1 MTALYAAPLQGFTE
15 AVWRNAHAEV
25 FGGIDAYY
33 SPFIRIDKGTF
44 RNKDCKDVS
53 PENNRG
59 VHLVPQLI
67 AGETEELRRIADF
80 LIGLGY
86 RKIDLNM
93 GCPFPLIANRGKG
106 SGILPYP
113 EKIASLLKV
122 MEEYPEVSFSVK
134 MRLGWQ
140 CADEWKEVL
149 PLLNESCVK
158 CITLHP
164 RIGKQQYRGSV
175 DGKAFTAFYKEC
187 RLPLV
192 YNGDLCTVSDMY
204 RIVDEAPELYGL
216 MLGRGLLANPALADE
231 FRTGHVAGKE
241 ELYLKVWRMHG
252 LMVEAYRHQIEGG
265 EAQLLGKL
273 KTVWE
278 YWLPEMDRKTRKAI
292 LKSNRI
298 EGYLQAV
305 EVALKG

>member
-1 MTALYAAPLQGFTE
+1 MIKLYAAPLQGFTE
-15 AVWRNAHAEV
+15 SVWRNAHAEV
-25 FGGIDAYY
+25 FGGVDTYY
-33 SPFIRIDKGTF
+33 SPFIRIEKGGI

-67 AGETEELRRIADF
+67 AGEAEELRMIADF
-80 LIGLGY
+80 LVGLGF
-86 RKIDLNM
+86 RKMDLNM
-93 GCPFPLIANRGKG
+93 GCPFPLIANRRKG

-113 EKIASLLKV
+113 EKVAALLKA
-122 MEEYPEVSFSVK
+122 MEDYPEVSFSVK

-140 CADEWKEVL
+140 TAEEWKAVL
-149 PLLNESCVK
+149 PLLNDSCVR
-158 CITLHP
+158 CVALHP
-164 RIGKQQYRGSV
+164 RIGRQQYKGKV
-175 DGKAFTAFYKEC
+175 DEAAFIDFYREC

-192 YNGDLCTVSDMY
+192 YNGDLCTVSEMY
-204 RIVDEAPELYGL
+204 RILDEAPDLYGL

-231 FRTGHVAGKE
+231 FKTGHTASKA
-241 ELYLKVWRMHG
+241 ELYLKIWRMHE
-252 LMVEAYRHQIEGG
+252 LMVNAYYDRIEGG

-273 KTVWE
+273 KTVWD
-278 YWLPEMDRKTRKAI
+278 YWLPDMNRKARKAI

-305 EVALKG
+305 ECALKV